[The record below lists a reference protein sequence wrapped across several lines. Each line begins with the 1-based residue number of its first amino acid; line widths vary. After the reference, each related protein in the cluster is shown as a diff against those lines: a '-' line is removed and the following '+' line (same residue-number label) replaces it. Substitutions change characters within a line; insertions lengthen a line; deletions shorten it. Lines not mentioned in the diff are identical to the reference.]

1 MLYVLTYEPTAIG
14 QSTCM
19 ITKQRTI
26 IFHLLFFFLL
36 FFQKDWV
43 RDRARKSNF
52 TFEYRET
59 GQLWVPLTQVQICPV
74 FCLLVSLMIF
84 LFIQQNGYHLESHT
98 CININVKSL
107 SSSMWPTLFH
117 VLRVFWF
124 YLSCSLNKRVQATQ
138 ILLFV
143 LLSRFFFIK
152 ILLTI
157 SPWENIKTGNSNRKF
172 CPKAKFSSWYSID
185 PPPTI
190 TDKQD

>member
-1 MLYVLTYEPTAIG
+1 MMTLQRCKTKWKMLHVLTYEPTAIG
-14 QSTCM
+14 HSTCM

-26 IFHLLFFFLL
+26 IYHLLVFFFL

-59 GQLWVPLTQVQICPV
+59 GQLWVPLTQGQICPV
-74 FCLLVSLMIF
+74 FCLLVSLVIF
-84 LFIQQNGYHLESHT
+84 LFIQQNGYHLESH
-98 CININVKSL
+98 ININVKSL
-107 SSSMWPTLFH
+107 SSSMWPSSFH

-143 LLSRFFFIK
+143 LLSRFFIIK

-157 SPWENIKTGNSNRKF
+157 SPWENTVTESFVLKVSTPHGI
-172 CPKAKFSSWYSID
+172 A
-185 PPPTI
+185 
-190 TDKQD
+190 